1 MSEGLERVSLTI
13 PPELLSE
20 LDAVADEAEYASRS
34 EAFRDALREFLT
46 AYRWREDLDGRQQGT
61 VVILY
66 DHDVS
71 GVTDELLALQHDL
84 HGTII
89 ASQHVHL
96 TEDLCLE
103 TLVVD
108 GPASDLRELVGRIQS
123 LRGIR
128 QVKLAVVGD
137 AGGEADAD
145 GKRGHVR
152 RHEHGHDRGG
162 DDRDAGHEH
171 PGDHD
176 SDDGDGGGPPGDH
189 THDDGRAGSDVAGV
203 DE

>member
-71 GVTDELLALQHDL
+71 GVTDELLRLQHDL

-108 GPASDLRELVGRIQS
+108 GPAGDLRELVGRIQS

-137 AGGEADAD
+137 ADGAGGGHSHD
-145 GKRGHVR
+145 GDRSEDDR
-152 RHEHGHDRGG
+152 SGHDRG
-162 DDRDAGHEH
+162 
-171 PGDHD
+171 
-176 SDDGDGGGPPGDH
+176 
-189 THDDGRAGSDVAGV
+189 

>member
-1 MSEGLERVSLTI
+1 MTDGLERVSLTI
-13 PPELLSE
+13 PPALLAE
-20 LDAVADEAEYASRS
+20 LDAVTDEADYASRS

-96 TEDLCLE
+96 TADLCLE

-137 AGGEADAD
+137 AGGDRGDAPHS
-145 GKRGHVR
+145 RS
-152 RHEHGHDRGG
+152 HGHDGPEPHRGRG
-162 DDRDAGHEH
+162 R
-171 PGDHD
+171 
-176 SDDGDGGGPPGDH
+176 PGDH
-189 THDDGRAGSDVAGV
+189 THDRSDSP
-203 DE
+203 E